1 MGFFSD
7 LWDGVKS
14 VGKAV
19 GRAIGGA
26 IKGVGSWLGLT
37 DEQAQQTSQRVGETE
52 SYDRDNATMAE
63 TMRINSELSEFKNV
77 AGREA
82 RRMEERLIDEC
93 EDVFDKLIDSIDE
106 INNKTTL
113 NLPVNTIR
121 RDSKKLI
128 KSIKGS
134 IENEVIPK
142 ISIDDS
148 KCSAILKLSAG
159 SEKQRQM
166 KDFIDKTS
174 HNAIKKMQEN
184 LNDALQSN
192 IESIQEKIKM
202 HIDNA
207 THLYERDAKTLND
220 FKNSKD
226 NESKQKAQLAIA
238 YSIFNYGNGREYII
252 NPSKRG

>member
-14 VGKAV
+14 VGRAV

-238 YSIFNYGNGREYII
+238 YSIFNYGNGCEYII

>member
-1 MGFFSD
+1 MG
-7 LWDGVKS
+7 LWGWIKDTT
-14 VGKAV
+14 KAV
-19 GRAIGGA
+19 VGGVVR
-26 IKGVGSWLGLT
+26 GVSAAVDFVKECWNGT
-37 DEQAQQTSQRVGETE
+37 EKQAQQTSQRVGETQ